1 MRIDIKLEGVNCNAI
16 RRILRAVNRIY
27 INEASYIGFE
37 NYHFSTEEQD
47 DAN

>member
-1 MRIDIKLEGVNCNAI
+1 MRIDIKLEGVNSNAI
-16 RRILRAVNRIY
+16 RRILRVASKIY
-27 INEASYIGFE
+27 LREASYTGFE